1 MPNSWHGDW
10 LYSFVLQQDEN
21 IGMAMTFT
29 LVTVLREKLLDVVK
43 NRIEKKKQAEAE
55 EERRLLEVSPDAIY

>member
-1 MPNSWHGDW
+1 
-10 LYSFVLQQDEN
+10 
-21 IGMAMTFT
+21 MAMTFT

-55 EERRLLEVSPDAIY
+55 EERRLLEVSYDAIYQ